1 MPPTDLRTKRILQF
15 AILVVVVA
23 YTFYAQ
29 WRRGGENPADAP
41 APAEPPA
48 SVQEEAPEITERPE
62 LPHEPQGPSRQEPEA
77 AEPRGSFQTERNS
90 PSGEKPVSPPAQPSA
105 IRLTTSIEGQV
116 IRDLDGEVVFRGTVD
131 LSATLKR
138 IQEGRLLSF
147 RNDGTV
153 FQNREKRLPNKPSG
167 HYREYVHPTPN
178 LGGPGP
184 QRVVKGNQGE
194 YFYTPDH
201 YRTFR
206 KLNR

>member
-1 MPPTDLRTKRILQF
+1 MSHKARHARNPRLRNQGVLFRLKEILPPGRDPFAPRSTLRHSIDYLDRG
-15 AILVVVVA
+15 AGSSRSG
-23 YTFYAQ
+23 
-29 WRRGGENPADAP
+29 WR
-41 APAEPPA
+41 
-48 SVQEEAPEITERPE
+48 
-62 LPHEPQGPSRQEPEA
+62 
-77 AEPRGSFQTERNS
+77 
-90 PSGEKPVSPPAQPSA
+90 SG
-105 IRLTTSIEGQV
+105 LW
-116 IRDLDGEVVFRGTVD
+116 GTVS

-184 QRVVKGNQGE
+184 RRVVKGNQGE